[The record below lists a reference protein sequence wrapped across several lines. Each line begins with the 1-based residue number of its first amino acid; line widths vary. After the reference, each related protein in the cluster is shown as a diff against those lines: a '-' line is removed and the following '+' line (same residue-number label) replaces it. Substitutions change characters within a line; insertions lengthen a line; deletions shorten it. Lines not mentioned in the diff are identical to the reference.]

1 MTTTTATRLAVDS
14 VGIPMSVR
22 TALLSISVQGRTCG
36 DLVVGTAGDT
46 DRHANDLAG
55 IGWLDTVS
63 E

>member
-1 MTTTTATRLAVDS
+1 
-14 VGIPMSVR
+14 MSVR